1 LEQRLGGA
9 GQRAARERDAEG
21 ARAVVRAARKPGDL
35 VEVRAALGG
44 GTGDAEDG
52 EVAGDAAAFVDLVL
66 PGRRYVV
73 RDGDGLARDPG
84 CAELLLCGV
93 EVEHVAGVV
102 AVAEEH
108 AAAVFGRARNREH
121 LLRRG

>member
-1 LEQRLGGA
+1 LQRSNVFRELVEQARDQHLGEPIRGRDRGVAEAGFAVDPEPDGHVSGGDLEQRLGGA

-73 RDGDGLARDPG
+73 RD
-84 CAELLLCGV
+84 
-93 EVEHVAGVV
+93 
-102 AVAEEH
+102 
-108 AAAVFGRARNREH
+108 
-121 LLRRG
+121 